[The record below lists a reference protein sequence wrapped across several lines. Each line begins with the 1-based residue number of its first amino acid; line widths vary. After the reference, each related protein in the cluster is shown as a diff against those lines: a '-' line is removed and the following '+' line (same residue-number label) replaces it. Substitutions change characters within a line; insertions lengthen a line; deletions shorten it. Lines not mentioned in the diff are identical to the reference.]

1 MDRAAIE
8 PNRRVKSEV
17 GSLEIRSGKSEVG
30 SGKSE
35 VGNRRSEVRSGK
47 SEVRSGKWEVG
58 SGKWELGGQ
67 KSNHAALSFNGQKS
81 GVRTLSS
88 LKFEV

>member
-1 MDRAAIE
+1 M
-8 PNRRVKSEV
+8 
-17 GSLEIRSGKSEVG
+17 GSRKL
-30 SGKSE
+30 
-35 VGNRRSEVRSGK
+35 EVRSRKLEIEVLNRK
-47 SEVRSGKWEVG
+47 SEVRSGKWEVE

-81 GVRTLSS
+81 EVRTLSS

>member
-1 MDRAAIE
+1 MVSIF
-8 PNRRVKSEV
+8 PNPC
-17 GSLEIRSGKSEVG
+17 LW
-30 SGKSE
+30 
-35 VGNRRSEVRSGK
+35 RRSLRSNLGGIDLEKLYRATLNRK